1 VSSVEAVE
9 SGDLTAEDDVASAST
24 TFSSCTSSSSSKS
37 LRMMILPSPG
47 CPRTSQLRLP
57 KSLLVNTSSYET
69 STMRS
74 PSSEDEERSTTRAFP
89 KDPPYSHT
97 DERGQHEETSDGDV
111 SGSGD
116 PDGAGG
122 GVLAPSGDGLPS
134 LEGE

>member
-1 VSSVEAVE
+1 
-9 SGDLTAEDDVASAST
+9 L
-24 TFSSCTSSSSSKS
+24 
-37 LRMMILPSPG
+37 
-47 CPRTSQLRLP
+47 
-57 KSLLVNTSSYET
+57 
-69 STMRS
+69 
-74 PSSEDEERSTTRAFP
+74 

-97 DERGQHEETSDGDV
+97 DERGQREETSDGDV